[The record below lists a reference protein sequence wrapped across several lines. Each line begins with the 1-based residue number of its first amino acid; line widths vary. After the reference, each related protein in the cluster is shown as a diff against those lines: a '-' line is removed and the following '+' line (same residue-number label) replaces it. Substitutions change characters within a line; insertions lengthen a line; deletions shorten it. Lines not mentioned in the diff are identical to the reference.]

1 MFMLSVF
8 EFQLPFADMGKS
20 SVSEA
25 DNENG
30 SDDDLVRQNRGS
42 TTPGPQLDEGEDEAL
57 VELPPPMKPI
67 QVKLNYL

>member
-1 MFMLSVF
+1 
-8 EFQLPFADMGKS
+8 MGKS

-67 QVKLNYL
+67 QVKFFVLIQLFEKKFNF